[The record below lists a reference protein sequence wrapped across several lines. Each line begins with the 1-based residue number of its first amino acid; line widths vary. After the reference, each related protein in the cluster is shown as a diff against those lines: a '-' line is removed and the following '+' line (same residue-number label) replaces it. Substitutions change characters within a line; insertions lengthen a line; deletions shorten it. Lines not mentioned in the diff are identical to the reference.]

1 MKFEKRIEIAEEK
14 LFDMWCKTTDTTKNG
29 YPILHIHMKDGSI
42 CSTWNIRGK
51 GGKPCRVYRDSR
63 NGLVCKVGDLR
74 GLAIALLN
82 RG

>member
-1 MKFEKRIEIAEEK
+1 MMFEKRIEVAEAK
-14 LFDMWCKTTDTTKNG
+14 LFDMWAKSNDTENG
-29 YPILHIHMKDGSI
+29 HHVLHVHMKDGSV
-42 CSTWNIRGK
+42 CTTWNIRGR

-63 NGLVCKVGDLR
+63 NGLVCKVGNLR